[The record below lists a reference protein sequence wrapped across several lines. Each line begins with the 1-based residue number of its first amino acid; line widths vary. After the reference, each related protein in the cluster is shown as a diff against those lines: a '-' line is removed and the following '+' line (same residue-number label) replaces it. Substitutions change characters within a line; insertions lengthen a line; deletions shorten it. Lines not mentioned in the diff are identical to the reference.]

1 MVRLLEKQVRQLEF
15 EFMKEMRK
23 DRKRKARQD
32 LFFLPFLLL
41 MLSMPYIALADESEI
56 IKKDY
61 SETIEKMPSYLQ
73 PYVSI
78 GFPYF

>member
-41 MLSMPYIALADESEI
+41 MLSMPYITLADESEI